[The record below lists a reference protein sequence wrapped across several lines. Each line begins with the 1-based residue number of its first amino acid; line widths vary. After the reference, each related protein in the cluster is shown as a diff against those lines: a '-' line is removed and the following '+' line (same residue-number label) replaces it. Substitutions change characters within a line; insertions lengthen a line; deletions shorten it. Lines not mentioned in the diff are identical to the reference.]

1 MAIPRSLALLLA
13 LSTVL
18 LVTTPVLAEEEVAEA
33 HVDPDDGL
41 TVMEIVQARGYYVEE
56 HKVTTSDNYIL
67 TMYRLPKTY
76 KESQQNTSAAANKPA
91 VYLIHGLL
99 DSSFTFVCNFRNQS
113 LAFVL
118 ADAGYD
124 VWLGNNRG
132 TTWSNQHVEYT
143 TDDDEY
149 WAFSWQEMAL
159 YDMPAMLNYVLDI
172 TGHST
177 LSYVGHSEGTMQAFA
192 GFSVNQDL
200 AKKVSYFG
208 ALGPVAYLGHITP
221 VFELMAK
228 TYLDKLFTAL
238 GVGAFWETNWLI
250 QGILAKYACAFVDQA
265 CGSII
270 NALTGPSDNVNTTR
284 LQVYISQ
291 TPAGTSVKNMAHF
304 AQGIRDNT
312 YRYYDY
318 GCSCVRALGLSLCS
332 KLICKN
338 KAVYGAFDP
347 PDWDLGAIT
356 YPRMGFYMGSDDW
369 LATGT
374 DISQL
379 RAGLT
384 SATILTDQSVEYNHL
399 DFTWGYNANELIYQD
414 LLAQI
419 AKYVDVGG
427 RIIFLSSNEILI
439 RHMPQQTSATLT
451 AFAVNDLL
459 SFSNLRSPA
468 KDPQPQDQASSMP
481 PRRFRTLMFFLLG
494 VYVALQPIL
503 AVQSEVEAAVD
514 PDAGLTTT
522 QVIQARGYAVM
533 THKVTIADRYV
544 LTMHRLPK
552 SYAESQSGSAAA
564 ANKPVACMQHGLLD
578 SFYTWVLNYRNQSLA
593 FILADLGYDVW
604 LGNNRGNTWSTE
616 HLDYTTNDDEFWD
629 FTCEDMGNCDLPAMI
644 NYALSVSGRP
654 MLSYIGHSE
663 GTTQAFVGFSN
674 NQELAKVVS
683 YFGAFTPVAGRELRR
698 HRSWSPWPKHTW
710 TRGSRFLV

>member
-13 LSTVL
+13 LSILVL
-18 LVTTPVLAEEEVAEA
+18 TRTNPANAVAEA
-33 HVDPDDGL
+33 YVDPDDGL
-41 TVMEIVQARGYYVEE
+41 TVMQIVQARGYYVEE

-76 KESQQNTSAAANKPA
+76 TESQLNASAAADKPA

-99 DSSFTFVCNFRNQS
+99 DSSFTYVCNFRNQS

-132 TTWSNQHVEYT
+132 TTWSNQHVTYT

-159 YDMPAMLNYVLDI
+159 YDMPAMINYVLDT

-192 GFSVNQDL
+192 GFSVSQDL

-208 ALGPVAYLGHITP
+208 ALAPVAYLGHITSP
-221 VFELMAK
+221 IFELMAD
-228 TYLDKLFTAL
+228 TYLDILFTIL

-265 CGSII
+265 CDSII

-312 YRYYDY
+312 FRYYDY
-318 GCSCVRALGLSLCS
+318 GCSCIQALGLSLCS

-338 KAVYGAFDP
+338 KAVYGAFEP
-347 PDWDLGAIT
+347 PSFDLGAIT
-356 YPRMGFYMGSDDW
+356 YPRMGFYTGSDDW
-369 LATGT
+369 LATST

-414 LLAQI
+414 LLTQI
-419 AKYVDVGG
+419 GKYVDVG
-427 RIIFLSSNEILI
+427 
-439 RHMPQQTSATLT
+439 
-451 AFAVNDLL
+451 
-459 SFSNLRSPA
+459 
-468 KDPQPQDQASSMP
+468 
-481 PRRFRTLMFFLLG
+481 
-494 VYVALQPIL
+494 Y
-503 AVQSEVEAAVD
+503 
-514 PDAGLTTT
+514 
-522 QVIQARGYAVM
+522 
-533 THKVTIADRYV
+533 
-544 LTMHRLPK
+544 
-552 SYAESQSGSAAA
+552 
-564 ANKPVACMQHGLLD
+564 
-578 SFYTWVLNYRNQSLA
+578 
-593 FILADLGYDVW
+593 
-604 LGNNRGNTWSTE
+604 
-616 HLDYTTNDDEFWD
+616 
-629 FTCEDMGNCDLPAMI
+629 
-644 NYALSVSGRP
+644 
-654 MLSYIGHSE
+654 
-663 GTTQAFVGFSN
+663 
-674 NQELAKVVS
+674 
-683 YFGAFTPVAGRELRR
+683 
-698 HRSWSPWPKHTW
+698 
-710 TRGSRFLV
+710 